1 MLQRGGG
8 KVGEVRLKQRH
19 LFSPFDRQTGVCW
32 FSRSWRGRE
41 AERGGR
47 EAEAEATGKSW

>member
-1 MLQRGGG
+1 M
-8 KVGEVRLKQRH
+8 GEVRLKQRH